1 LTRTYLIGFGVS
13 RALLMPVLF
22 SFVFFRL
29 VDGRLEKELQY
40 TKDVVGEGSGT
51 TNELLIHKSNSGLGN
66 ILSVGL
72 LQQHLEKV
80 QKAIDVKVTLY
91 NK

>member
-1 LTRTYLIGFGVS
+1 
-13 RALLMPVLF
+13 MPVLF
-22 SFVFFRL
+22 CFVFFRL

-40 TKDVVGEGSGT
+40 TKDVAGGGSGT

-80 QKAIDVKVTLY
+80 QKAIEVKITLY

>member
-1 LTRTYLIGFGVS
+1 
-13 RALLMPVLF
+13 MPVLS

-40 TKDVVGEGSGT
+40 TKDAVGGGSGT

-66 ILSVGL
+66 ILSVGS
-72 LQQHLEKV
+72 LQQHLAKV
-80 QKAIDVKVTLY
+80 QKAIEVKVTLY